1 MKGNANRMTF
11 SKLVTWLTGV
21 AVACL
26 FCMVALFWESRNLD
40 RTHQIQENSAAL
52 AKEFRQASDD
62 MTRTVRLFVVTGDQ
76 RYMTVYNTI
85 ADMLDGKVPRPTQP
99 ERIYWPFFE
108 VSGVKPLPDGAA
120 AAMIDLMKEAGY
132 TSAELA
138 KLEQAKALSD
148 KLIVIETKAMEL
160 ATKSDE
166 DKAMARELVHGKEYQ
181 RQVALIDK
189 PVDEFL
195 VMLGVRTSQAVANSK
210 RNQVV
215 LSMLMGAMLCLL
227 FGMMIYASRLLRSQV
242 GGSLDIANAAIHAF
256 AAGDFRQTVDA
267 QSQGSMLGG
276 LETMR
281 VSLSQVV
288 ARVRLGAQGVLSASS
303 EISQGN
309 QDLSSRTEAQA
320 SALEQTASS
329 MEELGDTVKRNA
341 ENAEQV
347 NLQALSA
354 SSVAEQGGKVV
365 GEVVQTM
372 MGIEASS
379 RKIVDIIGVIDGIAF
394 QTNILALNAAVEA
407 ARAGEQGRG
416 FAVVASEVRS
426 LAGRSADAAKEIKSL
441 IVDSVARVD
450 QGRKLVDQAGGT
462 MAKVVDA
469 IRQVTDIMGEI
480 STASSEQSKGV
491 SQVGEAVTNMDSAT
505 QQNAALVEQMAA
517 AAMSLNGQ
525 AQLLVEIVEEF
536 KLA

>member
-1 MKGNANRMTF
+1 
-11 SKLVTWLTGV
+11 
-21 AVACL
+21 
-26 FCMVALFWESRNLD
+26 
-40 RTHQIQENSAAL
+40 
-52 AKEFRQASDD
+52 
-62 MTRTVRLFVVTGDQ
+62 
-76 RYMTVYNTI
+76 
-85 ADMLDGKVPRPTQP
+85 
-99 ERIYWPFFE
+99 
-108 VSGVKPLPDGAA
+108 
-120 AAMIDLMKEAGY
+120 
-132 TSAELA
+132 
-138 KLEQAKALSD
+138 
-148 KLIVIETKAMEL
+148 
-160 ATKSDE
+160 
-166 DKAMARELVHGKEYQ
+166 
-181 RQVALIDK
+181 
-189 PVDEFL
+189 
-195 VMLGVRTSQAVANSK
+195 
-210 RNQVV
+210 
-215 LSMLMGAMLCLL
+215 
-227 FGMMIYASRLLRSQV
+227 
-242 GGSLDIANAAIHAF
+242 
-256 AAGDFRQTVDA
+256 
-267 QSQGSMLGG
+267 
-276 LETMR
+276 
-281 VSLSQVV
+281 
-288 ARVRLGAQGVLSASS
+288 
-303 EISQGN
+303 
-309 QDLSSRTEAQA
+309 
-320 SALEQTASS
+320 